1 MRRAFSQT
9 LVQSAQADPRMVF
22 ITGDLGFQVFD
33 EFRNSFPA
41 RFINAGVAEAQM
53 IYAAAGLAK
62 EGFRPIAYSIA
73 SFATGRPFEQI
84 RYCLAYPNLP
94 VVLVGA
100 GRGYL
105 YSTSGVSH
113 HAPDDLGLMS
123 ILPGMTVVA
132 PGDPVEV
139 SALLP
144 QLLKIDGPSYFT
156 VGKYGEA
163 AYEAE
168 EPPIVGKGRLLKL
181 GSKVAVLSTGELGN
195 ELVRA
200 LNLLAAE
207 NIAPTAYQFHT
218 IKPLDMVTLQK
229 ISESHQAILI
239 CEEHLPIGGLYSHVA
254 NWAVENGIKTQIKR
268 AGAPDR
274 FLLGNLKQIDVRRN
288 LGIDAEGIAQR
299 VRQLWN
305 RGVA

>member
-1 MRRAFSQT
+1 MRRAFSQS
-9 LVQSAQADPRMVF
+9 LVQSAHDNDRVVF

-33 EFRNSFPA
+33 EFRGTFPE

-144 QLLKIDGPSYFT
+144 QLLKLDGPSYFT

-163 AYEAE
+163 VYEAE
-168 EPPIVGKGRLLKL
+168 EAPVVGKGRLLKR

-200 LNLLAAE
+200 LADLAKE
-207 NIAPTAYQFHT
+207 GITPTAYQFHT
-218 IKPLDMVTLQK
+218 IKPLDTATLEK
-229 ISESHQAILI
+229 IADTHKSILI
-239 CEEHLPIGGLYSHVA
+239 CEEHLPTGGLYSHVV
-254 NWAVENGIKTQIKR
+254 NWAVENGIRTPIKR
-268 AGAPDR
+268 AGAPDQ
-274 FLLGNLKQIDVRRN
+274 FMFGNLKQADLRKK
-288 LGIDAEGIAQR
+288 LGIDAAGIAGR
-299 VRQLWN
+299 CKQLWN
-305 RGVA
+305 